1 MTGKFYIYLKNG
13 HTYKVIQEA
22 KMKDPTT
29 GEWRTAIL
37 YTDGGSAYCR
47 EKEDFLA
54 KFKPKEDGSE

>member
-1 MTGKFYIYLKNG
+1 
-13 HTYKVIQEA
+13 
-22 KMKDPTT
+22 MKDPTT
-29 GEWRTAIL
+29 GEWKTAIL